1 MEIADGPWQW
11 LYYPLTFVLV
21 ILDAPLPASPS
32 EAAVI
37 GGGTLLAGG
46 QLILP
51 LVYVTAFLGSWS
63 GDLLLFLLVQH
74 RISVWLN
81 RFRWGQRLDRGVSAA
96 LARAGTSSTYAAILA
111 TRFVPGGRTA
121 SVAAAGLAK
130 VPFRPFIGFSA
141 AGSALWAAWQVGLG
155 LATGLATGF
164 PFWANFALGTG
175 VGLVAGALVA
185 AVLAFR
191 RRRAT
196 PEPVLPESALPE
208 SVLPEPMLS
217 ETVQPEGGRNEAGL
231 EEVLP

>member
-1 MEIADGPWQW
+1 VEIADGPWQW
-11 LYYPLTFVLV
+11 LYYPLTLVLV

-46 QLILP
+46 QLVLP

-63 GDLLLFLLVQH
+63 GDLLLFVLV
-74 RISVWLN
+74 RRSISNWLR
-81 RFRWGQRLDRGVSAA
+81 RFRWGRRLDRGVNAA
-96 LARAGTSSTYAAILA
+96 LDRAGTSSTYAAILA
-111 TRFVPGGRTA
+111 ARFVPGGRTA

-175 VGLVAGALVA
+175 AGLAAGALIA
-185 AVLAFR
+185 AVLAYR
-191 RRRAT
+191 RRRTTAEPDP
-196 PEPVLPESALPE
+196 PEPVLSEPDPLEPAPE
-208 SVLPEPMLS
+208 
-217 ETVQPEGGRNEAGL
+217 EGGHGADL

>member
-1 MEIADGPWQW
+1 VEIADGPWQW

-46 QLILP
+46 QLVLP
-51 LVYVTAFLGSWS
+51 LVYMTAFMGSWS
-63 GDLLLFLLVQH
+63 GDLLLFLLVQR
-74 RISVWLN
+74 RIRIWLN
-81 RFRWGQRLDRGVSAA
+81 RFHWGQRLDCAVSAA
-96 LARAGTSSTYAAILA
+96 LGRAGTSSTYAAVLA
-111 TRFVPGGRTA
+111 ARFIPGGRTA
-121 SVAAAGLAK
+121 SVAAAGLGQVAL
-130 VPFRPFIGFSA
+130 RPFIALSA

-175 VGLVAGALVA
+175 IGLAAGALIA
-185 AVLAFR
+185 AVLAHR
-191 RRRAT
+191 RRRT
-196 PEPVLPESALPE
+196 TEPVLSEPAPEEPAPE
-208 SVLPEPMLS
+208 
-217 ETVQPEGGRNEAGL
+217 EGGHGADL